1 MNECLEYYQDDSRFA
16 GLHVVI
22 HSLKKCLQSYLLGHA
37 SQAVSPTTAL
47 LRTGSNLGEPHK
59 RYISLQP
66 GGDAVAAR
74 MAGNVLHFVITND
87 NFLSKLKIIVH

>member
-1 MNECLEYYQDDSRFA
+1 M
-16 GLHVVI
+16 I

-37 SQAVSPTTAL
+37 SQAVSTTTAL

-66 GGDAVAAR
+66 GGDSVSAR
-74 MAGNVLHFVITND
+74 MAGSLYLFITND
-87 NFLSKLKIIVH
+87 KILSKMIIIYHL